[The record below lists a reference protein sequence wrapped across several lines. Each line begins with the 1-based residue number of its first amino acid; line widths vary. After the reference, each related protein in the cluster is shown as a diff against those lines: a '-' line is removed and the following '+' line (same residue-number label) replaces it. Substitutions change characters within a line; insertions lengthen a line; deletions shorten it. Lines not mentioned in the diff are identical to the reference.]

1 MQTEFKCR
9 ASASGLLMT
18 NAQVK
23 QPIDVYNDAVLEISR
38 LAEIQYKSK
47 NTETKTYI
55 DRQSKINSYK
65 EKLPTLKANK
75 DKTILSDTT
84 KSYLKEWLK
93 EQIYGVRNEISSK
106 YLTKGVE
113 MENESI
119 EVYGIYKDLDFIVKN
134 SKRFNNEYLTGEPDL
149 ILENKIVDIKT
160 SWDCFSF
167 PLFANDVPDKKYYWQ
182 LQSYMALTGYESA
195 ELAYV
200 LVNTPEHLQYNVLD
214 MTDYTNLDLKYRVK
228 TFKIER
234 NEDDI
239 NALYQRVQDCREYIK
254 ELTNAD

>member
-18 NAQVK
+18 NARK
-23 QPIDVYNDAVLEISR
+23 
-38 LAEIQYKSK
+38 K
-47 NTETKTYI
+47 TET
-55 DRQSKINSYK
+55 
-65 EKLPTLKANK
+65 
-75 DKTILSDTT
+75 LSETT

-119 EVYGIYKDLDFIVKN
+119 EVYGIHRDLDFIVKN
-134 SKRFNNEYLTGEPDL
+134 SKRFNNDYLTGEPDL
-149 ILENKIVDIKT
+149 ILDNKIVDIKT

-182 LQSYMALTGYESA
+182 LQSYMALTGYKSA

-228 TFKIER
+228 TFQIER

-239 NALYQRVQDCREYIK
+239 NALYQRVQDCREYIN

>member
-1 MQTEFKCR
+1 
-9 ASASGLLMT
+9 MT
-18 NAQVK
+18 NARK
-23 QPIDVYNDAVLEISR
+23 
-38 LAEIQYKSK
+38 K
-47 NTETKTYI
+47 TET
-55 DRQSKINSYK
+55 
-65 EKLPTLKANK
+65 
-75 DKTILSDTT
+75 LSETT

-119 EVYGIYKDLDFIVKN
+119 EVYGIHRDLDFIVKN
-134 SKRFNNEYLTGEPDL
+134 SKRFNNDYLTGEPDL
-149 ILENKIVDIKT
+149 ILDNKIVDIKT

-182 LQSYMALTGYESA
+182 LQSYMALTGYKSA

-228 TFKIER
+228 TFQIER

-239 NALYQRVQDCREYIK
+239 NALYQRVQDCREYIN